1 MVRFLLRDITVVLL
15 SGLTGWWLA
24 YRVANATVADAF
36 PQSRAEFSKP
46 PFASVPSSAEERMAL
61 PSKLTPDELL
71 QRLAP
76 GAHWAASSA
85 RMDQLASVSASLTNK
100 IGLIQAIPRLRKA
113 LAEAGLSPPARE
125 IALEVAFISAF
136 DARKPSEDD
145 AVRLLRSAGNALTPL
160 LRSLPYAME
169 SRTVADIHRQLR
181 ELLEKSGHTLDAKTQ
196 NLLISV
202 SVATAA
208 HPSAQALLDFA
219 KGDGM
224 SDMDGSAL
232 IAAAA
237 SRIEP
242 RLAFDFIVRQAMT
255 DVPQMAKLVRR
266 LQLSGDLLKSFFS
279 ILPSEQRSAFV
290 TQYLEQSKGQS
301 LKYALDLSEAI
312 SAADLSP
319 AARALMVGEL
329 LRSGG
334 GRVSS
339 WMESLPMP
347 DRLAALA
354 DTYKS
359 FGKPGYVAR
368 RSELSKEWL
377 SSASGVDGLDDKLLG
392 TAIGNA
398 LPSLSLEKALSYIN
412 RLSEESQPGMRKSAY
427 AAEAHRHLSQGVD
440 GVMRFIQSVPEELQ
454 QELLVGAAGTFLLR
468 YPADGLRMYREATD
482 PAVKKQLEDT
492 MLSISQFDGV
502 SQDQKAA
509 WIQERLKD
517 PKYLKRE
524 FAGLDSY
531 LEELR
536 ATNPSGAAQFAS
548 SLPESPMKNSA
559 VRNLASSW
567 SYADPASA
575 SEWIVKLPAGPAR
588 DGALLELIAASRDE
602 PQLSFINATGI
613 RNNKLRLE
621 AASSVVNW
629 WKDKDPEVI
638 RKLLAES
645 ALPQNDK
652 QRLLDLIQKK

>member
-1 MVRFLLRDITVVLL
+1 
-15 SGLTGWWLA
+15 
-24 YRVANATVADAF
+24 
-36 PQSRAEFSKP
+36 
-46 PFASVPSSAEERMAL
+46 MAV
-61 PSKLTPDELL
+61 PSKLTPEELL
-71 QRLAP
+71 QRLST
-76 GAHWAASSA
+76 GAHWSASSA
-85 RMDQLASVSASLTNK
+85 RMDRLASVSASLANNV
-100 IGLIQAIPRLRKA
+100 GLIQAIPRLRKA
-113 LAEAGLSPPARE
+113 LAEAGLSPAARE
-125 IALEVAFISAF
+125 IALEVAYISAF

-145 AVRLLRSAGNALTPL
+145 AIKLLRSAGNALVPMV
-160 LRSLPYAME
+160 RSLPYSMA
-169 SRTVADIHRQLR
+169 SRTVADIHHQLR
-181 ELLEKSGHTLDAKTQ
+181 ELLEKSGHTIDAKTQ
-196 NLLISV
+196 KLLISV

-208 HPSAQALLDFA
+208 HPSAQELLDFA

-224 SDMDGSAL
+224 ADMDGSVL
-232 IAAAA
+232 IATAA

-242 RLAFDFIVRQAMT
+242 RLAFDFIVQQAMT
-255 DVPQMAKLVRR
+255 DVPQMVKLVRR

-279 ILPSEQRSAFV
+279 ILPGEQRSAFV

-301 LKYALDLSEAI
+301 PKFALDLSEAV
-312 SAADLSP
+312 SAGELAP

-334 GRVSS
+334 GRVSN
-339 WMESLPMP
+339 WLESLSMP
-347 DRLAALA
+347 ERVAALTE
-354 DTYKS
+354 TYKS
-359 FGKPGYVAR
+359 FGHGGRVAR
-368 RSELSKEWL
+368 LSEISKDWL
-377 SSASGVDGLDDKLLG
+377 GSASGVDGLDDKLLG
-392 TAIGNA
+392 TAIGTA

-412 RLSEESQPGMRKSAY
+412 RLSPESQPGMRKNVY
-427 AAEAHRHLSQGVD
+427 ATEARRHLTEGVD
-440 GVMRFIQSVPEELQ
+440 GVMRFIQSAPEELQ

-482 PAVKKQLEDT
+482 PAVKKQIEDT
-492 MLSISQFDGV
+492 MLSISGLDGV
-502 SQDQKAA
+502 SQNDKAA
-509 WIQERLKD
+509 WVQERLKD

-575 SEWIVKLPAGPAR
+575 SEWIVKLPPGPAR
-588 DGALLELIAASRDE
+588 DGALLELISASRDE

-645 ALPQNDK
+645 ALPQKDK
-652 QRLLDLIQKK
+652 QRLLDLIGKK